1 MLWIDFPPI
10 AEFYCRHGIVRAIRG
25 TTIFGRVQFADQME
39 AIQSILDGSAPTLS
53 WVEVY
58 EQNGRLRHAIATALL
73 TWGID
78 VDWLVPS
85 QIEQLLFFRGEEVG
99 WLIELSTPKI
109 PAAAGE
115 TGHTLAEAIA
125 AISTH
130 CQSLSEALE
139 LANNMPVDL
148 LTDVLKAKAEAL
160 EPETKQQKQ
169 RKQHLKQNFNKMM
182 NFAPDETGE
191 EVEL

>member
-1 MLWIDFPPI
+1 MLWIDFPPL
-10 AEFYCRHGIVRAIRG
+10 AEFEDRHGIVRAIRG

-39 AIQSILDGSAPTLS
+39 AIQSILDSSAPTLR

-58 EQNGRLRHAIATALL
+58 QQNGRLRHAITQALL
-73 TWGID
+73 CWGID
-78 VDWLVPS
+78 IEWLVPT
-85 QIEQLLFFRGEEVG
+85 QIEQLLFFRGEQVG
-99 WLIELSTPKI
+99 WLIELSAPKN
-109 PAAAGE
+109 PAPAGE

-139 LANNMPVDL
+139 LANNMPADL
-148 LTDVLKAKAEAL
+148 LQDVLKAKAEAM

-169 RKQHLKQNFNKMM
+169 RKQHLRQNFDKMM
-182 NFAPDETGE
+182 NYAPEIGE